1 MIARNVVTPRVTLAG
16 PMSTFIQNDKNDTN
30 THKALG
36 LDWLRAHSYFNYH
49 NINLKYYLSSIKD
62 LYSGSS
68 VYLE

>member
-36 LDWLRAHSYFNYH
+36 LDWLRAHSYFN
-49 NINLKYYLSSIKD
+49 LKYYSSSIKD
-62 LYSGSS
+62 
-68 VYLE
+68 